1 VIVSGGGSLTASP
14 CGPAVSA
21 AGPVRT
27 RRWISFRPGVGSPLR
42 WAAVVLAAVALC
54 ALIGLPIAS
63 HLGVVL
69 VGLMVVVAV
78 AVTYFA
84 GRLDKR
90 RP

>member
-1 VIVSGGGSLTASP
+1 V
-14 CGPAVSA
+14 
-21 AGPVRT
+21 
-27 RRWISFRPGVGSPLR
+27 SPLR

-54 ALIGLPIAS
+54 VLIGLAIAS
-63 HLGVVL
+63 HLAFVP

>member
-1 VIVSGGGSLTASP
+1 M
-14 CGPAVSA
+14 
-21 AGPVRT
+21 
-27 RRWISFRPGVGSPLR
+27 SPLR

-54 ALIGLPIAS
+54 VLIGLTIAS
-63 HLGVVL
+63 HLGFVP